1 MRLGTNSD
9 TTPSTI
15 MHPNLYGLDASALI
29 EFESLLLQKDAARA
43 FSAMRTSAKNAG
55 IEIAICSAYR
65 SFDKQLSIWN
75 AKASGK
81 RQLLDLQHQPIDFS
95 SLSSEETIDA
105 ILLWS
110 ALPGAS
116 RHHWGTDIDVY
127 DPSNINRDNL
137 QLVAK
142 EYQAGGPCHDL
153 YLWLQQN
160 AAQFGFYFPFQHGK
174 SGVSP
179 EEWHLSY
186 FPISRGYTSLFSGS
200 DLAKVL
206 DNADF
211 ELKLSTLS
219 QLDKLVSHYVKF
231 VAPPPFND

>member
-1 MRLGTNSD
+1 MRLSTINEATNS
-9 TTPSTI
+9 TVLQ
-15 MHPNLYGLDASALI
+15 PNLYGLDASALV
-29 EFESLLLQKDAARA
+29 EFESLLLQRDTASA
-43 FSAMRTSAKNAG
+43 FAAMRMAAKKDG
-55 IEIAICSAYR
+55 IELAICSAYR
-65 SFDKQLSIWN
+65 SFEKQLSIWN
-75 AKASGK
+75 AKATGK
-81 RQLLDLQHQPIDFS
+81 RQLLDLQHQPIDFT
-95 SLSSEETIDA
+95 SLSSEEIINA

-127 DPSNINRDNL
+127 DACHINRDNL

-142 EYQAGGPCHDL
+142 EYQAGGPCHSL

-160 AAQFGFYFPFQHGK
+160 AARFGFYFPFQHGK
-174 SGVSP
+174 SGVST

-231 VAPPPFND
+231 VAPPPV